1 MTEYLSFLR
10 ASLPWADL
18 VSVDGAVLEQIA
30 RHAAAV
36 RRETPWGASIPE
48 DIFRSFVL
56 FPRVNNEDL
65 VFYHEIIWSQLK
77 GHLAGLTM
85 EQAVREVNFWCYEQA
100 TYQST
105 DGRTANALTVM
116 RRGFGRCGEESTL
129 LVSALRACGIPARQV
144 YVPRWAHC
152 DDNHAWVEAWAD
164 GKWRYLGA
172 CEPEPVLDSGWFTA
186 SASKAM
192 LVSTRAYGMPRAG
205 EIEFVNSTATYAQ
218 TRLFTV
224 FVTENGAPRAGVTVR
239 FELAN
244 MAEFY
249 PIYQAKTDA
258 DGRVSL
264 LTGLGTLHLHVHD
277 GQRYLCR
284 MADVAKDDGCT
295 LDFAQAV
302 AFDRSEHSFTQR
314 PPQETRIQPSVFP
327 PETLAA
333 HRARMAA
340 CEAARRSRH
349 APVLHEENIYLR
361 KAGLNGAEIRAFLND
376 PRFVMDDKT
385 ALLNSLRDK
394 DFADATAAMLC
405 DALETALPAKALL
418 PESVWQESVLCPRVA
433 NEALYPVRVRLCAQ
447 TEPFRNA
454 RQVWQAVAE
463 RVSLCD
469 AEPAALI
476 PNLYA
481 AWESARCGA
490 VARDILFV
498 ALCRAHGI
506 AARLNPAN
514 GEKEF
519 WDGSGYTAIEPSRRA
534 DARLILRNASG
545 TPLQYGVHF
554 SIGVLRGGAFETL
567 DLWGKTLENH
577 LDLSVSA
584 GQYRVITSRRQI
596 DGAIDGRIFPAE
608 IMPGGEAEIRLTLA
622 PDATPEKLLHA
633 PLPVYRSEQGGKT
646 IALPPALHGSCAI
659 LAFIAPGEEPTEHFL
674 NELLEAR
681 SALADANIA
690 VRLLIHDD
698 SLAEN
703 AKLQRVLSEL
713 PNAQLLFARDPETEL
728 AWRQLLRAGDL
739 RLPFAIAV
747 DKTGNGLFAF
757 VNYNVGSVQAL
768 ITMIRE

>member
-18 VSVDGAVLEQIA
+18 ISVDGAVLEQIA

-77 GHLAGLTM
+77 GRLAGITM

-152 DDNHAWVEAWAD
+152 DDNHAWVEAWTD

-205 EIEFVNSTATYAQ
+205 EIEFVNSTATYAR
-218 TRLFTV
+218 TRRFTV
-224 FVTENGAPRAGVTVR
+224 TVTENGAPRAGLTVR

-249 PIYQAKTDA
+249 PIYQAQTGA

-264 LTGLGTLHLHVHD
+264 LTGFGTLHLHVHD
-277 GQRYLCR
+277 GQRYLCH
-284 MADVAKDDGCT
+284 MADAAKDDGCT

-302 AFDRSEHSFTQR
+302 AFDSPERAFAQR

-327 PETLAA
+327 PATLAA

-349 APVLHEENIYLR
+349 EPILREKSAYLR
-361 KAGLNGAEIRAFLND
+361 KAGLNGVEIRAFLND
-376 PRFVMDDKT
+376 SRFTAEDKT
-385 ALLNSLRDK
+385 ALLDSLRDK

-405 DALETALPAKALL
+405 DALETALPTKAQW
-418 PESVWQESVLCPRVA
+418 PEKVWRESVLCPRVA
-433 NEALYPVRVRLCAQ
+433 NEALYPVRARLRAQ
-447 TEPFRNA
+447 TGPFRDA

-463 RVSLCD
+463 RVALCE
-469 AEPAALI
+469 AEPPALI
-476 PNLYA
+476 PNLCA

-490 VARDILFV
+490 AARDILFV

-506 AARLNPAN
+506 AARLNPAS

-519 WDGSGYTAIEPSRRA
+519 WDGGGYTAVEPSRRA
-534 DARLILRNASG
+534 NARLILRKAAG
-545 TPLQYGVHF
+545 MPLQYGVHF
-554 SIGVLRGGAFETL
+554 SIGVLRGGVFETL
-567 DLWGKTLENH
+567 DLWGETLEER
-577 LDLSVSA
+577 LELSVFA
-584 GQYRVITSRRQI
+584 GQYRILTCRRQI
-596 DGAIDGRIFPAE
+596 DGAIDGRVFPAE
-608 IMPGGEAEIRLTLA
+608 IAPGGEAEICLTLA
-622 PDATPEKLLHA
+622 PDATNEKLLRA
-633 PLPVYRSEQGGKT
+633 PLPACRAEQDGET
-646 IALPPALHGSCAI
+646 VVLPSALRGNSAI

-690 VRLLIHDD
+690 VRLLIHDA

-703 AKLQRVLSEL
+703 AKLRRVLSSL
-713 PNAQLLFARDPETEL
+713 PDARLLLARDVEAEL
-728 AWRQLLRAGDL
+728 TWRQLLHAGDL

-747 DKTGNGLFAF
+747 DKAGEGLFAF

-768 ITMIRE
+768 IGMFRA